1 MAEKKGDNV
10 RCGSLQAVLR
20 NGTVA
25 LLPSHT
31 RVGEITLPIIGAF
44 VWMLGRQGCPA
55 RPSGQMHGSI
65 LLAFA
70 RPFAG
75 FLE

>member
-31 RVGEITLPIIGAF
+31 RVGESTLLIISAF
-44 VWMLGRQGCPA
+44 
-55 RPSGQMHGSI
+55 I
-65 LLAFA
+65 
-70 RPFAG
+70 
-75 FLE
+75 